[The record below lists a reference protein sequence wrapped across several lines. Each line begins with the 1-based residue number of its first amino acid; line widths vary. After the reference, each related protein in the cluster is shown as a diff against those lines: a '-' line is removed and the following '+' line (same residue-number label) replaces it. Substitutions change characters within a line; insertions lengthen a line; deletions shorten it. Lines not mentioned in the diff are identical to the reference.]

1 MELDTWANIA
11 QFASFVLPLLVF
23 VFLIWIRS
31 EIAKVQ
37 REQKPNGGSSMRD
50 AVNRIEA
57 RQQADAVKLD
67 ILQKELAML
76 RGSYDEHTKEVR
88 RGNNR

>member
-1 MELDTWANIA
+1 MELDTWANIV
-11 QFASFVLPLLVF
+11 QIASFVLPLLVF

-57 RQQADAVKLD
+57 RQ
-67 ILQKELAML
+67 E
-76 RGSYDEHTKEVR
+76 T
-88 RGNNR
+88 